1 MRTVLLVG
9 ELLACGF
16 GLQSAKSTLLA
27 WAEQA
32 GHVEHLAGG
41 EGHGMDHAPVDSDW
55 RTDLFEH
62 DKSGSLDPEADVPA
76 ERLLDQAGAGDTPET
91 AS

>member
-1 MRTVLLVG
+1 
-9 ELLACGF
+9 
-16 GLQSAKSTLLA
+16 
-27 WAEQA
+27 
-32 GHVEHLAGG
+32 
-41 EGHGMDHAPVDSDW
+41 MDHAPVDSDW